1 MNIKFKTSR
10 TTKLFSS
17 EKAMKAEWGAAMAQ
31 KIKTRL
37 QDLEAASTLEEVRFL
52 PGRCHELT
60 GNRAGQLAMDLIHP
74 YRLVFVPNHD
84 PVPLKLDNGLD
95 WKKVTSVLI
104 VEICDYH

>member
-1 MNIKFKTSR
+1 MNIEFKTSR
-10 TTKLFSS
+10 TAKLFSS

-31 KIKTRL
+31 KIKMRL

-104 VEICDYH
+104 VEVCDYH